1 MKQEWKYREVTIPFD
16 SNKLIEDNGI
26 TKEQRG
32 SINIPEYIDILG
44 SQGWEMVSVVFDNNS
59 NRTYIFKQER
69 SNRG

>member
-44 SQGWEMVSVVFDNNS
+44 SRGWEMVSVVFDNNS